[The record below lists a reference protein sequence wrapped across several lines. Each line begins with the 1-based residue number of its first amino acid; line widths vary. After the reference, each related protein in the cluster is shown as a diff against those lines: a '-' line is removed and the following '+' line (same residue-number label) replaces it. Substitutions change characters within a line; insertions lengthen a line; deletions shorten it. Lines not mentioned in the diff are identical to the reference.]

1 MTPPVVKG
9 LDQAGVALYHKLK
22 AAMQERQGPA
32 AWEDSDH
39 HLLAQTCRY
48 DMRARKARDGFA
60 ALDKDALT
68 TYGDRGQLTVH
79 PLVKIAEQS
88 ERLFVDC
95 LKELGF
101 TPKARAQLGLEKP
114 KAGGS
119 KFGLS

>member
-22 AAMQERQGPA
+22 AAMQDRQGPA

-48 DMRARKARDGFA
+48 DMRARNARDWFR
-60 ALDKDALT
+60 DKDAGEMT
-68 TYGDRGQLTVH
+68 TVGDRRQLTVH
-79 PLVKIAEQS
+79 PLVKIAETA
-88 ERLFVDC
+88 ERAFVDC

-101 TPKARAQLGLEKP
+101 TPRSRAQLSIERKSE
-114 KAGGS
+114 AEN
-119 KFGLS
+119 KFGLG